1 MSFDEIYRS
10 IAFKPVNNSLKKFR
24 KLSPK
29 KVADFKPKSI
39 IRQYAQWNI
48 EIAKELW
55 KPEYQNF
62 NEIIKNVLSKDKSLN
77 LGEISSAEK
86 KLVYY
91 LIYKHN

>member
-1 MSFDEIYRS
+1 MS
-10 IAFKPVNNSLKKFR
+10 LTKKFFES
-24 KLSPK
+24 LEL
-29 KVADFKPKSI
+29 ADLLLNIWSYADNLNFPI
-39 IRQYAQWNI
+39 LNQYAQWNI

-86 KLVYY
+86 
-91 LIYKHN
+91 N

>member
-1 MSFDEIYRS
+1 MSLTKKIFE
-10 IAFKPVNNSLKKFR
+10 SLE
-24 KLSPK
+24 L
-29 KVADFKPKSI
+29 ADLLLNIWWYADNLNFPI
-39 IRQYAQWNI
+39 LNQYAQWNI